1 MFGQCP
7 IFPYLGLRSILML
20 CEQVKIGEY
29 GVLAE
34 YLPQKFQDH
43 IPHQG

>member
-7 IFPYLGLRSILML
+7 TFAYWGLRSIPML
-20 CEQVKIGEY
+20 GEQAQIGED

-34 YLPQKFQDH
+34 YLQAH
-43 IPHQG
+43 